1 MGDIPEEKTSACS
14 KPFIRI
20 KTILRRQK
28 VILSQITMYCVLQR
42 KSLPPR
48 ERPQVLLKEQSAMKT
63 FPIVQKCNKNFTKGV
78 FLVEKPLCSSTFVQV
93 TKFSFPP
100 FRFAPWLFKI
110 CTVWLCTGFFL

>member
-28 VILSQITMYCVLQR
+28 VILLSQITMYCVLQR

-63 FPIVQKCNKNFTKGV
+63 FPIVQKCNKNLYQRS
-78 FLVEKPLCSSTFVQV
+78 FLGREAALLVDLRASHQILISSF
-93 TKFSFPP
+93 
-100 FRFAPWLFKI
+100 
-110 CTVWLCTGFFL
+110 

>member
-28 VILSQITMYCVLQR
+28 VILLSQITMYCVLQR

-63 FPIVQKCNKNFTKGV
+63 FPKVQKCNQTFTKGV
-78 FLVEKPLCSSTFVQV
+78 FFCREAALLVDLRASHQILISSF
-93 TKFSFPP
+93 
-100 FRFAPWLFKI
+100 
-110 CTVWLCTGFFL
+110 